1 MANTWQN
8 TQVVLWKTLARWK
21 NNLKFARNVD
31 HSYSEEFGAIVGSH
45 NKPGQTIQVLKP
57 QRFVVTASQAATFQG
72 IQNITTPLTMSIQ
85 ANVAYLVSS
94 AERYLNADHMY
105 EKFGKPAAD
114 ALSNYVDYQAFLY
127 ATQVAPNWVGTP
139 GTRPTDNGVYLDAG
153 VMLDNYNAPMNVSD
167 RMMLVSPQQ
176 MRSAISYDQTLFHA
190 GQEIEQQYRE
200 GTVGEAHG
208 WQWFKSQNTPVITS
222 STFAGTPVVQG
233 AGQTGSSLI
242 TSGWTSGTLTP
253 GFHFTIGSNTAD
265 PNAVLGVNAQNRATF
280 GKQQCFTVTAT
291 TPLTSG
297 NITIPIYPAIQPT
310 GNYQNVNQSP
320 PSGAA
325 ITPWAPSGTTNI
337 VTGLGFHEKS
347 FAVVYGKLD
356 VPEKGVIEAFGDTDP
371 ETGCFMRYMMYLDG
385 DNDNWKVR
393 WDILFG
399 FGALYPEWACLVAGN
414 AAQG

>member
-208 WQWFKSQNTPVITS
+208 WQWFKSQNTPV
-222 STFAGTPVVQG
+222 
-233 AGQTGSSLI
+233 
-242 TSGWTSGTLTP
+242 
-253 GFHFTIGSNTAD
+253 
-265 PNAVLGVNAQNRATF
+265 
-280 GKQQCFTVTAT
+280 
-291 TPLTSG
+291 
-297 NITIPIYPAIQPT
+297 
-310 GNYQNVNQSP
+310 
-320 PSGAA
+320 
-325 ITPWAPSGTTNI
+325 
-337 VTGLGFHEKS
+337 
-347 FAVVYGKLD
+347 
-356 VPEKGVIEAFGDTDP
+356 
-371 ETGCFMRYMMYLDG
+371 
-385 DNDNWKVR
+385 
-393 WDILFG
+393 
-399 FGALYPEWACLVAGN
+399 
-414 AAQG
+414 